1 MFVSLRFKTIAWME
15 QESTQCILHLNSR
28 EKLRKMD
35 LVVSC
40 QSTNTIVNTSIPY
53 VLMRSQRIPTL
64 PTLRLDEYPQ
74 CQRLVLDLGP
84 SSQGLELIS
93 PLHFVTAKQTIWK

>member
-1 MFVSLRFKTIAWME
+1 ME
-15 QESTQCILHLNSR
+15 QESTQCILHLNS
-28 EKLRKMD
+28 KQQLRKGVV
-35 LVVSC
+35 LVSC
-40 QSTNTIVNTSIPY
+40 QSTNTSVNTSTPC
-53 VLMRSQRIPTL
+53 VLMSQRIPTL

-93 PLHFVTAKQTIWK
+93 PLHFVTAKQTIQK